1 MHSDVPP
8 GSRDL
13 FLRVEICPVRVEAIG
28 VIGVITACEDTREV
42 HVPADIAE
50 TAE

>member
-13 FLRVEICPVRVEAIG
+13 FLRVEICPGVEAIS
-28 VIGVITACEDTREV
+28 VIGVITAREEAMEV

>member
-28 VIGVITACEDTREV
+28 VIGVITAREEAMEV
-42 HVPADIAE
+42 DVPADIAE